1 LGQPELLHTHR
12 HLTGNPSTIDPQ
24 PGTTVQ
30 QANTRSANTFHRTY
44 YYCCYLS
51 IDYLLEEHPW
61 GQHVLNR
68 RTATFQYRHDPRRL
82 AFKLG
87 RNALRLVIGRL
98 FSDGV
103 SGVTKGPYRRGDHA
117 G

>member
-1 LGQPELLHTHR
+1 LLHTQR
-12 HLTGNPSTIDPQ
+12 HPTGNPSTIHPQ
-24 PGTTVQ
+24 PGTAVQ
-30 QANTRSANTFHRTY
+30 QANTCSANSFHRTY

-61 GQHVLNR
+61 GQHAHNHRAVAFR
-68 RTATFQYRHDPRRL
+68 YRHDPRRL

-87 RNALRLVIGRL
+87 HDALRLVIGRL